1 MSTPTPPP
9 GYLYKIISST
19 LSPLSP
25 LPQSLEISKMDAQ
38 DGFIHLC
45 TSHQIINTLNA
56 FFQAEAYV
64 FILRIPYTLVEKHIK
79 WEDSR
84 GEAAYEANG
93 WDTSHNNNYYPHLYA
108 QDKDVMLGENG
119 LRLGR
124 DQIDQVARWERNG
137 ETWMIDGW
145 PFPSD
150 KPSQRNDT
158 VVN

>member
-9 GYLYKIISST
+9 AYLYKIIPST
-19 LSPLSP
+19 LSPPSP
-25 LPQSLEISKMDAQ
+25 LLQSLELSKLDAQ

-56 FFQAEAYV
+56 FFQTETSV

-79 WEDSR
+79 WEDSH
-84 GEAAYEANG
+84 GEAAYKTGG
-93 WDTSHNNNYYPHLYA
+93 WDTIHDTNYYPHLYA
-108 QDKDVMLGENG
+108 YEKDVVLGEKV

-124 DQIDQVARWERNG
+124 NEVDQVARWERNKK
-137 ETWMIDGW
+137 TWMIDGW

-150 KPSQRNDT
+150 KPS
-158 VVN
+158 